1 MNSERRHELQQN
13 YLADLLGTQLR
24 KIENYTK
31 LIAVVI
37 VAVVVAAVAWGL
49 YRSAEVGARSD
60 ATLELLQNVGSGDP
74 EGLGQV
80 GERYPGTPA
89 GALAKLYQ
97 ADVLLA
103 NGIAAQFNDREE
115 AQTQLTDALKRYS
128 EVAAAS
134 TDTLVRSRA
143 NFGIART
150 QESLGQVDK
159 AIEAYKTVVSIGESE
174 AMIKAAQHRI
184 EALQKPETQ
193 EFLAWFERQDF
204 RPADPA
210 LPPSMPSGGS
220 LPDIPDLDLPE
231 VSPLNI
237 PAELRGEASEG
248 PAPGELNLPQGA
260 VEPQEEAAPAAAA
273 EQAPAAEPAM
283 EAEPAAPAPA
293 PEQPAAEPA
302 TEQPAVEP
310 EAAPATDPAPQPEPA
325 AEPAPQPAPEPA
337 PQPAPEPAPEPTP
350 APTPEPAP
358 EPTPGPTPEL
368 TAEPVSEGEPAE
380 EPATEDQ
387 PSDEPVAEPEASL

>member
-37 VAVVVAAVAWGL
+37 VGVVIAVVGWGL
-49 YRSAEVGARSD
+49 YRSAEVGTRSD
-60 ATLELLQNVGSGDP
+60 ATLELLQNAGSGDP
-74 EGLGQV
+74 EALGQV
-80 GERYPGTPA
+80 GDRYPGTPA

-115 AQTQLTDALKRYS
+115 AQTQLTEALKRYT
-128 EVAAAS
+128 EAAGAS
-134 TDTLVRSRA
+134 SDTLVRSRA

-159 AIEAYKTVVSIGESE
+159 AIEAYKHVVSIGESD
-174 AMIKAAQHRI
+174 AMIKAAQQRI
-184 EALQKPETQ
+184 EALQNPDTQ
-193 EFLAWFERQDF
+193 EFLTWFERQDF

-210 LPPSMPSGGS
+210 LPPTMPSGGS

-231 VSPLNI
+231 VSPLNV

-260 VEPQEEAAPAAAA
+260 ETESPASEAQPPA
-273 EQAPAAEPAM
+273 EQEPAAEPAM
-283 EAEPAAPAPA
+283 EAEPASPA
-293 PEQPAAEPA
+293 PAAEPA
-302 TEQPAVEP
+302 TEPAPAPETAPTSEP
-310 EAAPATDPAPQPEPA
+310 EAAPTPEPAAETTPEPASEPATEPTVEPAPEPATEAEPA
-325 AEPAPQPAPEPA
+325 AEPAADE
-337 PQPAPEPAPEPTP
+337 
-350 APTPEPAP
+350 
-358 EPTPGPTPEL
+358 
-368 TAEPVSEGEPAE
+368 SPAE
-380 EPATEDQ
+380 EPA
-387 PSDEPVAEPEASL
+387 AEPESSL